1 MKETIRE
8 ALGGKDTIVAIAT
21 PYGESAI
28 GIVRLSGPDTLK
40 ILKEIFE
47 PFKKK
52 STIKPRYAYYGNIL
66 EEGGEILDEAIVI
79 YYKAPH
85 SYTGEDMAEIN
96 LHGNPLILKK
106 VLQLIIQ
113 KGARL
118 AEPGEFTKR
127 AFLNKKL
134 DLTQAE
140 AVAQLISAKT
150 DLARKLALNQL
161 KGALSKK
168 IKPLREELLL
178 LNALV
183 ESSIEFDEEDI
194 PTIEVEE
201 LKERIKKIIYLIEEL
216 LKTAQIGKAITE
228 GLKLAIVGKPNVG
241 KSSLFNRLIG
251 EERAIV
257 THIAGTTR
265 DYIQEYINIEGV
277 PIVLIDTAGIRK
289 TEDPVEKIGVE
300 RSLKKLKEADLI
312 LVVLDISQPLEKE
325 DEEILD
331 VVLNLE
337 KPKIIVLNKIDKV
350 SPSVENANKN
360 KETLSRIPSKIS
372 EIKKKYPNIPIIAV
386 SAKTGEGIDEL
397 KKAILKTAG
406 LYNIAEG
413 GNIYITTRHEELLK
427 KAKEELEQALSLIE
441 EKENYSPEILMLYL
455 RSATD
460 LLGEITGEITTED
473 ILGKIFSTFCIGK

>member
-66 EEGGEILDEAIVI
+66 GEEGEILDEAIVI

-201 LKERIKKIIYLIEEL
+201 LKERIKV
-216 LKTAQIGKAITE
+216 A
-228 GLKLAIVGKPNVG
+228 
-241 KSSLFNRLIG
+241 S
-251 EERAIV
+251 
-257 THIAGTTR
+257 
-265 DYIQEYINIEGV
+265 
-277 PIVLIDTAGIRK
+277 
-289 TEDPVEKIGVE
+289 
-300 RSLKKLKEADLI
+300 
-312 LVVLDISQPLEKE
+312 
-325 DEEILD
+325 
-331 VVLNLE
+331 
-337 KPKIIVLNKIDKV
+337 
-350 SPSVENANKN
+350 
-360 KETLSRIPSKIS
+360 
-372 EIKKKYPNIPIIAV
+372 
-386 SAKTGEGIDEL
+386 
-397 KKAILKTAG
+397 
-406 LYNIAEG
+406 
-413 GNIYITTRHEELLK
+413 
-427 KAKEELEQALSLIE
+427 
-441 EKENYSPEILMLYL
+441 
-455 RSATD
+455 
-460 LLGEITGEITTED
+460 
-473 ILGKIFSTFCIGK
+473 